1 MTSFRLSSR
10 SRRCLIALATSSGI
24 SLPVMA
30 TTPWSVTDGTTLD
43 VTSGYTSATAL
54 DYPLFASGE
63 GSLLQTTNP
72 GLSFRTT
79 GNLLYAATALAGG
92 TIQLTGSA
100 LATNGTLA
108 HGVSLN
114 NGMISMEGGTIIV
127 SGDNS
132 AGIYGTNQSSA
143 TLDNVAVTADGRG
156 GRGIILAD
164 GNLSVKNSTV
174 LGTGEASQGIVLAY
188 TSGGEVSA
196 TLDNVN
202 VILRGQGT
210 QAALMLGN
218 GTLAGHQVNLSTTGQ
233 NRGLEIYNS
242 GGGRGSV
249 SLNNS
254 VISTQDGDGVYL
266 LRGDAAL
273 INTTVN
279 TRNGMAVNVN
289 QNAKVIIS
297 GGEFATEGNNAF
309 GLWIASADSS
319 ADVSNALFTTRGDGA
334 HAFHAQFGPATLVNS
349 DLSTHGNGS
358 YGLYSESTARTENTS
373 IVTAGE
379 NSIGVFAARGGRID
393 LSNTD
398 IETTGNN
405 SSGLLAYPG
414 SVINGDLA
422 KVQTLGQDSHALWAR
437 AGELYLSNSQLVT
450 QGENAAGLYISSIPS
465 GEGSRATFDNVT
477 MVSEKSAAI
486 RTNGAGLDLEL
497 KNGTQLKGGNG
508 ILLDDLSSA
517 GGQKQRV
524 SLTADNHVV
533 LQGDIRAAST
543 NEVTLALSNQSQL
556 TGAIHNV
563 DSLNLDQSSTW
574 VMTGNS
580 SLDRF
585 QHNGSAVFSHSGNNF
600 LTLSL
605 GSLSGDGAFSM
616 NTDLAAM
623 QGDLISVANTVSG
636 NHLLYIRNSGREP
649 EKSDSALTVVK
660 SGGGSGQ
667 FTLNGGAVDAGTW
680 QYELQQRD
688 NNWVLA
694 PKYKNGE
701 GEEGAGEGELVP
713 TPSTVTALGLFNAT
727 PTAWYGELD
736 TLRTRMGDV
745 RMGNDSGGAWVKM
758 MGDKYDVN
766 DRAGVSYTQH
776 QSGISLGVD
785 AIHPVSNG
793 VMMTGL
799 FSGVSRSTL
808 DFTGNSHGTLNSF
821 FIGGYGTWL
830 LGSGWFI
837 DAVAKA
843 NNFSSSADVQM
854 NDGQRA
860 TGGYSVPAFGLSVE
874 AGRHIPLDGGWFVEP
889 SLQVSSLWVKGQS
902 YTFSN
907 ALEAS
912 SGSVTSRQ
920 AALNGVVGKT
930 LALRD
935 GLQVQPWLRTAVIQE
950 FSDDNEV
957 RINGNKFRNDLS
969 GMRGELGAGLSVQVN
984 KEFQIYADTRYSHG
998 SKIESP
1004 LGGNLGVRWA
1014 W

>member
-1 MTSFRLSSR
+1 MASFNLSFLSR
-10 SRRCLIALATSSGI
+10 SCLLALAAAI
-24 SLPVMA
+24 PVDA
-30 TTPWSVTDGTTLD
+30 AAASPWRVTDGSTLD
-43 VTSGYTSATAL
+43 VTGGYVSDTAN
-54 DYPLFASGE
+54 DYPLLASGA
-63 GSLLQTTNP
+63 GSLLQTTVD
-72 GLSFRTT
+72 GLNFRTT
-79 GNLLYAATALAGG
+79 GGLLYAANVLAGG
-92 TIQLTGSA
+92 DIHLTGA
-100 LATNGTLA
+100 TLATNGVMA
-108 HGVSLN
+108 HGANIDDGSLLMNGGNITVAGANSSGVFGSHGADISLN
-114 NGMISMEGGTIIV
+114 NL
-127 SGDNS
+127 
-132 AGIYGTNQSSA
+132 A
-143 TLDNVAVTADGRG
+143 VAADGVG
-156 GRGIILAD
+156 SSGVTLTDGTLNMANSSILA
-164 GNLSVKNSTV
+164 
-174 LGTGEASQGIVLAY
+174 TGSGSRGIVLAY
-188 TSGGEVSA
+188 STAGDASA
-196 TLDNVN
+196 TLNNVN
-202 VILRGQGT
+202 IILRGEGT
-210 QAALMLGN
+210 QAGLMLGN
-218 GTLAGHQVNLSTTGQ
+218 GQVAGHLVNISATGR
-233 NRGLEIYNS
+233 NRGVDIYNA
-242 GGGRGSV
+242 GGVGHG
-249 SLNNS
+249 SLNLTDS
-254 VISTQDGDGVYL
+254 TISTHDGDGVYIL
-266 LRGDAAL
+266 GGDVTL
-273 INTTVN
+273 TNTNVN
-279 TRNGMAVNVN
+279 TQGGMAVNVN
-289 QNAKVIIS
+289 KAARAEIS
-297 GGEFATEGNNAF
+297 GGEFTTQSDHADA
-309 GLWIASADSS
+309 LWIASADSS
-319 ADVSNALFTTRGDGA
+319 AAVSGARFTTQGA
-334 HAFHAQFGPATLVNS
+334 GSHAFNAQSGNAVLRDSTLT
-349 DLSTHGNGS
+349 THGAGS
-358 YGLYSESTARTENTS
+358 YGLYSEAQVLADNVS
-373 IVTAGE
+373 IDTQGD
-379 NSIGVFAARGGRID
+379 SGIGVFAARGGVINLQHVAVSTAGRAAA
-393 LSNTD
+393 
-398 IETTGNN
+398 
-405 SSGLLAYPG
+405 GLLAYPG
-414 SVINGDLA
+414 STINGDGLM
-422 KVQTLGQDSHALWAR
+422 VQTSGADSHALWAR

-450 QGENAAGLYISSIPS
+450 QGENAAGLYVSSIPS

-477 MVSEKSAAI
+477 MVSEKNAAI

-543 NEVTLALSNQSQL
+543 NDVTLALSNQSQL

-563 DSLNLDQSSTW
+563 DSLNLDQSSSW
-574 VMTGNS
+574 AMTGNS

-585 QHNGSAVFSHSGNNF
+585 QHNGATVFSHSGNNF

-636 NHLLYIRNSGREP
+636 DHLLYIKNSGREP

-680 QYELQQRD
+680 QYELQKRD
-688 NNWVLA
+688 NDWVLA

-701 GEEGAGEGELVP
+701 GDEGAGGGELVP
-713 TPSTVTALGLFNAT
+713 TPSTLTALGLFNAT
-727 PTAWYGELD
+727 PTAWYGELN

-785 AIHPVSNG
+785 AIHPVNNG
-793 VMMTGL
+793 VMMAGL
-799 FSGVSRSTL
+799 FSGVSRSAL

-854 NDGQRA
+854 SDGQRA
-860 TGGYSVPAFGLSVE
+860 TGGYNVPALGLSVE
-874 AGRHIPLDGGWFVEP
+874 AGRHIPLGDGWFVEP

-935 GLQVQPWLRTAVIQE
+935 GIQVQPWLRTAVIQE

-957 RINGNKFRNDLS
+957 RINGNRFRNDLS
-969 GMRGELGAGLSVQVN
+969 GTRGELGAGLSVQIN

-1004 LGGNLGVRWA
+1004 LGGNLGVRWT